1 MPARCARNCDPNDP
15 TPLDPKTVGKLVG
28 VNADAEEVTCIL
40 ALGRYPADEAAYTG
54 GHPQWRHD
62 EAVLIQHL

>member
-1 MPARCARNCDPNDP
+1 M
-15 TPLDPKTVGKLVG
+15 GKLVG

-54 GHPQWRHD
+54 GHHPQWRHD